1 MNIDYLKQGLTQTA
15 LEQFAVD
22 AANLAINISIE
33 VDNKMPTDSEKL
45 IRIAK
50 TINSFRAKWSVI

>member
-1 MNIDYLKQGLTQTA
+1 MDINYLKQGLTQTA

-33 VDNKMPTDSEKL
+33 VDQKTRPEADRLLRVE
-45 IRIAK
+45 K
-50 TINSFRAKWSVI
+50 TIANFRAKWSVI

>member
-1 MNIDYLKQGLTQTA
+1 MDINYLKQGLTQTA

-33 VDNKMPTDSEKL
+33 VDNKTKTESEKL
-45 IRIAK
+45 FGISKA
-50 TINSFRAKWSVI
+50 INSFRGKWSVI

>member
-1 MNIDYLKQGLTQTA
+1 MDINYMKQGLIQSA

-50 TINSFRAKWSVI
+50 TINNFRAKWSVI

>member
-33 VDNKMPTDSEKL
+33 VDQK
-45 IRIAK
+45 AK
-50 TINSFRAKWSVI
+50 TEADRLLRVEKTIANFRAKWSVI